1 MPHFDLEE
9 LEGTAAFFLRGI
21 ASLFEDV
28 FGLGGEA
35 VDKAHLVVDEAF
47 DGGLEAGEGL
57 LTLDGGRPGDDQRR
71 ACLVD
76 EDGVDFVDD
85 AVPVVTLDLVFLARG
100 HAVVA
105 QVIETKLRGRAV
117 RDVTAVHL
125 AADVARHLLLDTADT
140 EAEELIEVA
149 HPFGVATREVVVGGD
164 ELGVAADEGVE
175 IKRKRGDEGLAFA
188 GGHLGNLALVQGN
201 ATDELHVVV
210 DHVPRELMVTDYHRA
225 ATQAAGTV
233 FDDGKGLGQNLVKGL
248 PGFQA
253 GAELVRLGAELVIR
267 EQLVLL
273 FELVD
278 AGDDGPARFEELTIM
293 AAGKFLEQ
301 PGEHEGA
308 RP

>member
-1 MPHFDLEE
+1 MHSDSFDLSLYFRRIGYSGPAAADTATLHALMRHQLFAIPFENLDVQAGKIVSMEPDDIANKLLRLRRGGYCYE
-9 LEGTAAFFLRGI
+9 LNGLFTMALEALGI
-21 ASLFEDV
+21 AWRFV
-28 FGLGGEA
+28 A
-35 VDKAHLVVDEAF
+35 A
-47 DGGLEAGEGL
+47 
-57 LTLDGGRPGDDQRR
+57 RPMFYPARR
-71 ACLVD
+71 
-76 EDGVDFVDD
+76 
-85 AVPVVTLDLVFLARG
+85 PKT
-100 HAVVA
+100 HMAVVA
-105 QVIETKLRGRAV
+105 A
-117 RDVTAVHL
+117 
-125 AADVARHLLLDTADT
+125 
-140 EAEELIEVA
+140 
-149 HPFGVATREVVVGGD
+149 REVVVGGD

-175 IKRKRGDEGLAFA
+175 IKRERGDEGFAFA
-188 GGHLGNLALVQGN
+188 RGHLGNLALVQGN